1 MLWLAPVPSVLLV
14 HCDDAGE
21 AAGPSSASSGLKH
34 LTSEQ
39 ENEESPLF
47 PQECVRVSL
56 WAAELCPSPC
66 GTGPSSSRVL
76 CNSRALS

>member
-1 MLWLAPVPSVLLV
+1 MVLWLAPVPSVLLV

-47 PQECVRVSL
+47 PQECVRVFPLGCRAVPEPL
-56 WAAELCPSPC
+56 WHWPFL
-66 GTGPSSSRVL
+66 
-76 CNSRALS
+76 

>member
-47 PQECVRVSL
+47 PQECVRVFPLGCRAVPEPL
-56 WAAELCPSPC
+56 WHWPFL
-66 GTGPSSSRVL
+66 
-76 CNSRALS
+76 